1 VVSIF
6 FEFVRRDAQQLFF
19 DLFNSFARCQPGTI
33 AEPENMGVDGDG
45 RVAKRRVEYDIG
57 GFSSDAGQ
65 RFECGAII
73 GNVAIVQVEQHA
85 AGCDDIFRLG
95 AEQADGLDVFGQS
108 CFAERQH
115 GGRRRSDRVES
126 GGCLVDTDIGCLSRQ
141 NDRDQQLKWRC
152 VVQFSGWCRIGIT
165 QAGIELL
172 DL

>member
-1 VVSIF
+1 MVSIF

-45 RVAKRRVEYDIG
+45 RVAKRRVEYDIS

-85 AGCDDIFRLG
+85 ASCDDIFALVRNRPMVLMYSVSPASPSVSMAAGVG
-95 AEQADGLDVFGQS
+95 ATG
-108 CFAERQH
+108 
-115 GGRRRSDRVES
+115 
-126 GGCLVDTDIGCLSRQ
+126 
-141 NDRDQQLKWRC
+141 
-152 VVQFSGWCRIGIT
+152 
-165 QAGIELL
+165 
-172 DL
+172 